1 RRESG
6 RYPEPVPPPDQPPAG
21 SADLPTI
28 VLVVFDTARWD
39 RFGCYGYD
47 RPTTPTV
54 DALAADG
61 LRVETMI
68 ANGPWTL
75 PSHGSLFTGLYPSQH
90 GSQWQ
95 TGPGLRDGAR
105 PTLAEWLRGIGY
117 DTWCVTNNG
126 LISERTG
133 LTRGFDH
140 YAFRLDVERGW
151 RRAARRIPKAMFG
164 GDSGGR
170 IVNRWM
176 RRRLP
181 EARKPLF
188 LFVNYLECHWAYAPP
203 RKLARRMHASRYGPV
218 KGLRYRLRTAA
229 RVGPW
234 EAVARA
240 GTDDL
245 DVLSTYYDG
254 ELANADRHLAE
265 LLDILRSTG
274 HVADD
279 GRALVMVTSDHGE
292 HLGEHRASGE
302 PGGHHGLA
310 DHHASVDDHL
320 IRVPFVAW
328 GPGLVPR
335 GDRGGMYELVD
346 VFASIARFLG
356 RQPPADHL
364 EGRRRDLLS
373 ATRDSFGEEY
383 AFAEWRAWTERERA
397 RLAVRNPSY
406 DFAGLARDLV
416 AARDRRFKLVR
427 TSDGAEALYDTANDP
442 LEQTDLSGVRV
453 ETVKRLREQL
463 DMALASWE
471 RWDRPAEPPTPEQQA
486 EIEQRLSE
494 LGYI

>member
-1 RRESG
+1 
-6 RYPEPVPPPDQPPAG
+6 
-21 SADLPTI
+21 

-39 RFGCYGYD
+39 RFGCYGYE

-61 LRVETMI
+61 LRAETMI

-95 TGPGLRDGAR
+95 TGPTLRDSSR
-105 PTLAEWLRGIGY
+105 VTLAEWLKTLGY

-133 LTRGFDH
+133 LARGFDH
-140 YAFRLDVERGW
+140 YAFRLDLERGW
-151 RRAARRIPKAMFG
+151 RRAARRIPKALFG
-164 GDSGGR
+164 GDSGGK

-176 RRRLP
+176 RRNLP
-181 EARKPLF
+181 DARRPLF

-203 RKLARRMHASRYGPV
+203 RRLARRMKGPRYGPF
-218 KGLRYRLRTAA
+218 KGLRYRTRTAA

-234 EAVARA
+234 EAIAQA
-240 GTDDL
+240 GRDDL

-254 ELANADRHLAE
+254 ELANADRHLDE
-265 LLDILRSTG
+265 LLGILRTTG

-302 PGGHHGLA
+302 PGGRHGLA
-310 DHHASVDDHL
+310 DHHASLDDHL

-328 GPGLVPR
+328 GPGMVPK
-335 GDRGGMYELVD
+335 GVRGGMYELVD
-346 VFASIARFLG
+346 VLPSLARFLG
-356 RQPPADHL
+356 QRPPADYL
-364 EGRRRDLLS
+364 EGRRQDLLS
-373 ATRDSFGEEY
+373 PARDSFGEEY
-383 AFAEWRAWTERERA
+383 AFAEWRSWTDKERT
-397 RLAVRNPSY
+397 RLAARNPAY
-406 DFAGLARDLV
+406 DFSGLARDLV

-427 TSDGAEALYDTANDP
+427 SADGSEALYDTANDL
-442 LEQTDLSGVRV
+442 LEQTDLSAVRV

-463 DMALASWE
+463 DKAVASWE
-471 RWDRPAEPPTPEQQA
+471 RWDRPAEPATAEEQA
-486 EIEQRLSE
+486 EIEQRLTE